1 MKGFIVMRR
10 QLVTLTLAGWAVLSG
25 STLAAPAVS
34 EEATARASSAV
45 AVQRVALPAPGL
57 RDEATMVL
65 VGTMLIGLAA
75 AVRRAA

>member
-1 MKGFIVMRR
+1 MRR